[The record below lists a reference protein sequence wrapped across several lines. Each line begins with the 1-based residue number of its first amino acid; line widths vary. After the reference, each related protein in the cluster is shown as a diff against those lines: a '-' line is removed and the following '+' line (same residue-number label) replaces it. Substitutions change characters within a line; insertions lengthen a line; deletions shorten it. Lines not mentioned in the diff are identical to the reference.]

1 MKVPREIIV
10 DAGPLIALARQRD
23 SKHRQCMTALKAMPP
38 TARIVTTVSALA
50 EVFAVLPSTAQS
62 INAVRTLLTG
72 IPLAIEYIQSHELD
86 RAFELMEK
94 YVDLPMDF
102 ADAEIFVIAERRSVK
117 TIFTLDRR
125 DFSIYRPSH
134 VKQFEIIPH

>member
-1 MKVPREIIV
+1 MKEPREIIV

-23 SKHRQCMTALKAMPP
+23 SKHTQCVAALKSVPP
-38 TARIVTTVSALA
+38 TARMVTTLSALA
-50 EVFAVLPSTAQS
+50 EVFAVLPSSVSS
-62 INAVRTLLTG
+62 IKAVQTLLMG
-72 IPLAIEYIQSHELD
+72 IPLAIENIQGYELP

-125 DFSIYRPSH
+125 DFSIYRPRH
-134 VKQFEIIPH
+134 VRQFDLIP